1 MVFLDFLKNLGLNL
15 EMFCPFD
22 IEVVDAKS
30 NSSSDVDKKRNILL
44 NKKFESMS
52 EDFSFDGEGQ
62 SCRPCLDQSMN
73 VQSSASNLTPNDRS
87 CSNCDFCQPDED
99 FETGSDGIRCSVRGF
114 VIYDAHQCASTCSSY
129 CCSEAIDEM

>member
-15 EMFCPFD
+15 ETFCPFD

-30 NSSSDVDKKRNILL
+30 NSSSDVDKRRNILL
-44 NKKFESMS
+44 HREFDSMGK
-52 EDFSFDGEGQ
+52 DVSFDGEGQ
-62 SCRPCLDQSMN
+62 CCRPCLDQSIN
-73 VQSSASNLTPNDRS
+73 VQSSASNLTSSDRS

-114 VIYDAHQCASTCSSY
+114 VISNAQQCASTCSSY
-129 CCSEAIDEM
+129 YCSETSDEM